1 MIFAGRDDG
10 MYHYVREGAGESI
23 GVMMNRSSE
32 AVNVSIPGEILW
44 QEQLNCD
51 ILGAYG
57 FVLYR
62 K

>member
-1 MIFAGRDDG
+1 MIFAGRG
-10 MYHYVREGAGESI
+10 GGTVHYTREVAGEVI
-23 GVMMNRSSE
+23 GVMMNRSNDS
-32 AVNVSIPGEILW
+32 VNVSIPGEILW